1 MSELG
6 FGVPGTKVQVR
17 VGVTSPSETNL
28 AICCC
33 DLCLSCL

>member
-6 FGVPGTKVQVR
+6 FGVSGTKDQVK
-17 VGVTSPSETNL
+17 VGVTSPSESKL

-33 DLCLSCL
+33 DLRLSCL